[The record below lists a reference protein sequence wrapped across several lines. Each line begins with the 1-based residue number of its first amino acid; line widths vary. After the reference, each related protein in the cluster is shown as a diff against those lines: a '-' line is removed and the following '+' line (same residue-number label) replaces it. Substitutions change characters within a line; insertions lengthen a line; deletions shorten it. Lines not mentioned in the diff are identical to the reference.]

1 MKLSNEYINKQY
13 LANVLANVHP
23 EDRNW
28 KEAIGIIE
36 GCGATE
42 AYPIN
47 WIDTSFLN
55 YNINDICEKPYVV
68 ALPIKVGDKVYV
80 DPFLSKD
87 LKIDNYLRKGE
98 ITSITLGKSSIIFS
112 VRLDNS
118 ETENDLPTTLYFSSN
133 EINKKVFLEKNY
145 RG

>member
-13 LANVLANVHP
+13 LVNVLASVHP

-80 DPFLSKD
+80 DLSSSK
-87 LKIDNYLRKGE
+87 KIKTDNYLRKGE
-98 ITSITLGKSSIIFS
+98 IISITLGKSSIIFS

-118 ETENDLPTTLYFSSN
+118 ETEDNFPTTLYFSLN
-133 EINKKVFLEKNY
+133 EINKKVFLENI
-145 RG
+145 GG

>member
-13 LANVLANVHP
+13 LANVLASVHP

-28 KEAIGIIE
+28 KEAIGIVE
-36 GCGATE
+36 DCGATE

-55 YNINDICEKPYVV
+55 YNINDICERPYVV

-80 DPFLSKD
+80 DLSSSK
-87 LKIDNYLRKGE
+87 KIKTDNYLRKGE
-98 ITSITLGKSSIIFS
+98 IVSISLSKFSIIFS

-118 ETENDLPTTLYFSSN
+118 ETEDNFPTTLYFSSN
-133 EINKKVFLEKNY
+133 EINKKVFLENY
-145 RG
+145 GG

>member
-13 LANVLANVHP
+13 LANTLASVHP

-36 GCGATE
+36 DCGATE

-68 ALPIKVGDKVYV
+68 ALPIKVGDKVYI
-80 DPFLSKD
+80 DLSSSK
-87 LKIDNYLRKGE
+87 KIKTDNYLRKGE
-98 ITSITLGKSSIIFS
+98 IVSISLSKFSIIFS

-118 ETENDLPTTLYFSSN
+118 EIEDNFPTTLYFSLN
-133 EINKKVFLEKNY
+133 EINKKVFLENI
-145 RG
+145 GG

>member
-13 LANVLANVHP
+13 LANTLASVHP

-28 KEAIGIIE
+28 KEAIGIVE
-36 GCGATE
+36 DCGATE

-55 YNINDICEKPYVV
+55 YNINDICEKPYVI

-80 DPFLSKD
+80 DLSSSK
-87 LKIDNYLRKGE
+87 KIKTDNYLRKGE
-98 ITSITLGKSSIIFS
+98 ITSITLSKFSIIFS

-118 ETENDLPTTLYFSSN
+118 EIEDNFPTTLYFSSN
-133 EINKKVFLEKNY
+133 EINKKVFLENY
-145 RG
+145 GG

>member
-13 LANVLANVHP
+13 LANVLASVHP

-36 GCGATE
+36 DCGATE

-55 YNINDICEKPYVV
+55 YNINDICERPYVV

-80 DPFLSKD
+80 DLSSSK
-87 LKIDNYLRKGE
+87 KIKTDNYLRKGE
-98 ITSITLGKSSIIFS
+98 IVSISLSKFSIIFS

-118 ETENDLPTTLYFSSN
+118 ETENDLPTTLYFSLN
-133 EINKKVFLEKNY
+133 EINKKVFLENI

>member
-13 LANVLANVHP
+13 LANILASVHP

-28 KEAIGIIE
+28 KEAIGVIE
-36 GCGATE
+36 DCGATE

-55 YNINDICEKPYVV
+55 YNINDICEKPYVI

-80 DPFLSKD
+80 DLSSGK
-87 LKIDNYLRKGE
+87 KIKTDNYLRKGE
-98 ITSITLGKSSIIFS
+98 IVSISLSKFSIIFS

-118 ETENDLPTTLYFSSN
+118 ETEDNLPTTLYFSLN
-133 EINKKVFLEKNY
+133 EINKKVFLENI

>member
-13 LANVLANVHP
+13 LANTLASVHP

-36 GCGATE
+36 SCGATE

-55 YNINDICEKPYVV
+55 YNINDICEKPHVI

-80 DPFLSKD
+80 DLFSSKD
-87 LKIDNYLRKGE
+87 SKIDNYLRKGE

-118 ETENDLPTTLYFSSN
+118 ETENDLPITLYFSSN
-133 EINKKVFLEKNY
+133 EINKKVFLENH

>member
-13 LANVLANVHP
+13 LANTLASVHP

-36 GCGATE
+36 DCGATE

-55 YNINDICEKPYVV
+55 YNINDICEKPYVI

-80 DPFLSKD
+80 DLSSSK
-87 LKIDNYLRKGE
+87 KIKTDNYLRKGE
-98 ITSITLGKSSIIFS
+98 IVSISLSKFSIIFS

-118 ETENDLPTTLYFSSN
+118 ETENDLPITLYFSSN
-133 EINKKVFLEKNY
+133 EINKKVFLENY

>member
-1 MKLSNEYINKQY
+1 MKVSNEYINKQY
-13 LANVLANVHP
+13 LANVLASVHP

-36 GCGATE
+36 DCGATE

-55 YNINDICEKPYVV
+55 YNINDICERPYVV

-80 DPFLSKD
+80 DLSSSK
-87 LKIDNYLRKGE
+87 KIKTDNYLRKGE
-98 ITSITLGKSSIIFS
+98 IISISLSKFSIIFS

-118 ETENDLPTTLYFSSN
+118 EIEDNFPTTLYFSLN
-133 EINKKVFLEKNY
+133 EINKKVFLENY
-145 RG
+145 KG

>member
-13 LANVLANVHP
+13 LANVLASVHP

-36 GCGATE
+36 DCGATE

-55 YNINDICEKPYVV
+55 YNINDICERPYVV

-80 DPFLSKD
+80 DLSSSK
-87 LKIDNYLRKGE
+87 KIKTDNYLRKGE
-98 ITSITLGKSSIIFS
+98 IVSISLSKFSIIFS

-118 ETENDLPTTLYFSSN
+118 EIEDNFPTTLYFSLN
-133 EINKKVFLEKNY
+133 EINKKVFLENI
-145 RG
+145 GG

>member
-13 LANVLANVHP
+13 LANVLASVHP

-28 KEAIGIIE
+28 KEAIGVIE
-36 GCGATE
+36 DCGATE

-55 YNINDICEKPYVV
+55 YNINDICEKPYVI

-118 ETENDLPTTLYFSSN
+118 ETENDLPITLYFSSN
-133 EINKKVFLEKNY
+133 EINKKVFLENI

>member
-13 LANVLANVHP
+13 LANVLASVHP

-36 GCGATE
+36 GCGVTE

-47 WIDTSFLN
+47 WIDTSFLS
-55 YNINDICEKPYVV
+55 YDINDICEKPYVI

-80 DPFLSKD
+80 DPFSSKD
-87 LKIDNYLRKGE
+87 LRKGE

-118 ETENDLPTTLYFSSN
+118 ETENDLPITLYFSSN
-133 EINKKVFLEKNY
+133 EINKKVFLENY

>member
-13 LANVLANVHP
+13 LANVLASVHP

-28 KEAIGIIE
+28 KEAVGIIE

-47 WIDTSFLN
+47 WIDTSFLS
-55 YNINDICEKPYVV
+55 YDINDICEKPYVI

-80 DPFLSKD
+80 DPFSSKD
-87 LKIDNYLRKGE
+87 LKKGE

-118 ETENDLPTTLYFSSN
+118 ETENDLPITLYFSSN
-133 EINKKVFLEKNY
+133 EINKKVFLENY

>member
-13 LANVLANVHP
+13 LANVLASVHP

-36 GCGATE
+36 DCGATE

-55 YNINDICEKPYVV
+55 YNINDICEKPYVI

-80 DPFLSKD
+80 DLSSSK
-87 LKIDNYLRKGE
+87 KIKTDNYLRKGE
-98 ITSITLGKSSIIFS
+98 IVSISLSKFSIIFS

-118 ETENDLPTTLYFSSN
+118 EIEDNFPTTLYFSLN
-133 EINKKVFLEKNY
+133 EINKKVFLENI
-145 RG
+145 GG

>member
-13 LANVLANVHP
+13 LANTLANVHP

-36 GCGATE
+36 SCGATE

-55 YNINDICEKPYVV
+55 YNINDVCERPYVV

-80 DPFLSKD
+80 DLSSSK
-87 LKIDNYLRKGE
+87 KIKTDNYLRKGE
-98 ITSITLGKSSIIFS
+98 IVSISLSKFSIIFS

-118 ETENDLPTTLYFSSN
+118 ETENDLPTTLYFSLN
-133 EINKKVFLEKNY
+133 EINKKVFLENI

>member
-13 LANVLANVHP
+13 LANVLASVHP

-36 GCGATE
+36 DCGATE

-55 YNINDICEKPYVV
+55 YNINDICEKPYVI
-68 ALPIKVGDKVYV
+68 ALPIKVGDKVYI
-80 DPFLSKD
+80 DLSSSK
-87 LKIDNYLRKGE
+87 KIKTDNYLRKGE
-98 ITSITLGKSSIIFS
+98 IVSISLSKFSIIFS

-118 ETENDLPTTLYFSSN
+118 EIEDNFPTTLYFSLN
-133 EINKKVFLEKNY
+133 EINKKVFLENI
-145 RG
+145 GG

>member
-13 LANVLANVHP
+13 LANVLASVHP

-36 GCGATE
+36 SCGATE

-55 YNINDICEKPYVV
+55 YNINDICERPYVV

-80 DPFLSKD
+80 DLSSSK
-87 LKIDNYLRKGE
+87 KIKTDNYLRKGE
-98 ITSITLGKSSIIFS
+98 IVSISLSKFSIIFS

-118 ETENDLPTTLYFSSN
+118 EIENNFPTTLYFSLN
-133 EINKKVFLEKNY
+133 EINKKVFLENI
-145 RG
+145 GG

>member
-13 LANVLANVHP
+13 LANTLASVHP
-23 EDRNW
+23 EDRSW

-36 GCGATE
+36 SCGATE

-55 YNINDICEKPYVV
+55 YNINDICERPYVV

-80 DPFLSKD
+80 DLSSSK
-87 LKIDNYLRKGE
+87 KIKTDNYLRKGE
-98 ITSITLGKSSIIFS
+98 IISISLSKFSIIFS

-118 ETENDLPTTLYFSSN
+118 EIEDNFPTTLYFSLN
-133 EINKKVFLEKNY
+133 EINKKVFLENY
-145 RG
+145 KG

>member
-13 LANVLANVHP
+13 LANTLASVHP

-36 GCGATE
+36 DCGATE

-55 YNINDICEKPYVV
+55 YNINDICEKPYVI
-68 ALPIKVGDKVYV
+68 ALPIKVGDKVYI
-80 DPFLSKD
+80 DLSSSK
-87 LKIDNYLRKGE
+87 KIKTDNYLRKGE
-98 ITSITLGKSSIIFS
+98 IVSISLSKFSIIFS

-118 ETENDLPTTLYFSSN
+118 EIEDNFPTTLYFSLN
-133 EINKKVFLEKNY
+133 EINKKINFNT
-145 RG
+145 

>member
-13 LANVLANVHP
+13 LANVLASVHP

-36 GCGATE
+36 DCGATE

-55 YNINDICEKPYVV
+55 YNINDICEKPYVI

-80 DPFLSKD
+80 DLSSSK
-87 LKIDNYLRKGE
+87 KIKTDNYLRKGE
-98 ITSITLGKSSIIFS
+98 ITSITLSKFSIIFS

-118 ETENDLPTTLYFSSN
+118 ETENDLPITLYFSSN
-133 EINKKVFLEKNY
+133 EINKKVFLENY

>member
-13 LANVLANVHP
+13 LANTLASVHP

-36 GCGATE
+36 DCGATE

-55 YNINDICEKPYVV
+55 YNINDICEKPYVI

-80 DPFLSKD
+80 DLSSSK
-87 LKIDNYLRKGE
+87 KIKTDNYLRKGE
-98 ITSITLGKSSIIFS
+98 IVSISLSKFSIIFS

-118 ETENDLPTTLYFSSN
+118 EIEDNFPTTLYFSLN
-133 EINKKVFLEKNY
+133 EINKKVFLENI
-145 RG
+145 GG

>member
-13 LANVLANVHP
+13 LANTLASVHP

-36 GCGATE
+36 DCGATE

-55 YNINDICEKPYVV
+55 YNINDICERPYVV

-80 DPFLSKD
+80 DLSSSK
-87 LKIDNYLRKGE
+87 KIKTDNYLRKGE
-98 ITSITLGKSSIIFS
+98 IVSISLSKFSIIFS

-118 ETENDLPTTLYFSSN
+118 ETEDNFPTTLYFSLN
-133 EINKKVFLEKNY
+133 EINKKVFLENI

>member
-13 LANVLANVHP
+13 LANVLASVHP

-28 KEAIGIIE
+28 KEAVGIIE

-42 AYPIN
+42 VYPIS
-47 WIDTSFLN
+47 WIDTSFLS
-55 YNINDICEKPYVV
+55 YDINDICEKPYVI

-80 DPFLSKD
+80 DPFSNKD
-87 LKIDNYLRKGE
+87 LKKGE

-118 ETENDLPTTLYFSSN
+118 ETENDLPITLYFSSN
-133 EINKKVFLEKNY
+133 EINKKVFLENY

>member
-13 LANVLANVHP
+13 LANVLASVHP

-36 GCGATE
+36 SCGATE

-55 YNINDICEKPYVV
+55 YNINDICERPYVV

-80 DPFLSKD
+80 DLSSSK
-87 LKIDNYLRKGE
+87 KIKTDNYLRKGE
-98 ITSITLGKSSIIFS
+98 IVSISLSKFSIIFS

-118 ETENDLPTTLYFSSN
+118 EIEDNFPTTLYFSLN
-133 EINKKVFLEKNY
+133 EINKKVFLENI
-145 RG
+145 GG

>member
-13 LANVLANVHP
+13 LANVLASVHP

-36 GCGATE
+36 DCGATE

-55 YNINDICEKPYVV
+55 YNINDICEKPYVI

-80 DPFLSKD
+80 DLS
-87 LKIDNYLRKGE
+87 LSTKIKTDNYLRKGE
-98 ITSITLGKSSIIFS
+98 ITSITLSKFSIIFS

-118 ETENDLPTTLYFSSN
+118 ETENDLPITLYFSSD
-133 EINKKVFLEKNY
+133 EINKKVFLENI

>member
-13 LANVLANVHP
+13 LANTLASVHP

-36 GCGATE
+36 NCGATE

-55 YNINDICEKPYVV
+55 YNINDICERPYVV

-80 DPFLSKD
+80 DLSSSK
-87 LKIDNYLRKGE
+87 KIKTDNYLRKGE
-98 ITSITLGKSSIIFS
+98 IISISLSKFSIIFS

-118 ETENDLPTTLYFSSN
+118 EIEDNFPTTLYFSLN
-133 EINKKVFLEKNY
+133 EINKKVFLENY
-145 RG
+145 KG

>member
-13 LANVLANVHP
+13 LVNTLASVHP

-36 GCGATE
+36 DCGATE

-80 DPFLSKD
+80 DPSSSK
-87 LKIDNYLRKGE
+87 KIKTDNYLRKGE
-98 ITSITLGKSSIIFS
+98 IVSISLSKFSIIFS

-118 ETENDLPTTLYFSSN
+118 ETENDLPITLYFSSN
-133 EINKKVFLEKNY
+133 EINKKVFLENY
-145 RG
+145 KG